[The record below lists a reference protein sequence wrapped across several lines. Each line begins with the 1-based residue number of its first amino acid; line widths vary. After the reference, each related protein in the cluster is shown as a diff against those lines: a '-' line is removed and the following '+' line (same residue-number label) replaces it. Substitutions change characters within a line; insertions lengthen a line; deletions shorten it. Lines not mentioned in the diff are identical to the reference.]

1 MTRYLVNDAED
12 VHATERTTVLRIY
25 NLIRQGPY

>member
-1 MTRYLVNDAED
+1 MTWHLVNDAED
-12 VHATERTTVLRIY
+12 VHATEHTVVLRIY